1 MKKRNEQASKQA
13 NVQRGNKKEAT
24 YNNNNGRE
32 KEKEAKKEAKRKKRE
47 KIYISPEQKA
57 KEKFFG
63 VCLYV
68 RTLVYI

>member
-32 KEKEAKKEAKRKKRE
+32 KEKEQKKKQKEKRE